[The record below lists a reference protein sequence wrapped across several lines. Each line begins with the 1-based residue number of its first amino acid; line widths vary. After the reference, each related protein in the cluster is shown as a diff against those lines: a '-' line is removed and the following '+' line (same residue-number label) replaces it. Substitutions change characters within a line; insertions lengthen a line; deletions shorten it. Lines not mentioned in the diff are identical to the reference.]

1 MDVAAAELDNDKVS
15 NDEMPQIKVTV
26 VSFVYFLFLMGVI
39 ILLQNFRKLKL
50 RILVCVFF
58 IWFFKG
64 QD

>member
-39 ILLQNFRKLKL
+39 ILLQNFRKLK
-50 RILVCVFF
+50 
-58 IWFFKG
+58 
-64 QD
+64 